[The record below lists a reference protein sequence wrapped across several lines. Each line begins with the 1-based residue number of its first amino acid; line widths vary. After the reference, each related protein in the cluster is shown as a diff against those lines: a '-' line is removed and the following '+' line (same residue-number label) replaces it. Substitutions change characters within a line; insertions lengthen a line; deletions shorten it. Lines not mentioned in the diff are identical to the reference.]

1 MEGFARDLKAQA
13 GLFLIYGDAG
23 IGKTRFLEELTQTRL
38 KDSRVH
44 WMDLKAGS
52 SGAGVLVDSSVMI
65 EKTFAR
71 AKPGD
76 IIVADHFEMAL
87 KKTRHQLFLSWST
100 DGIDNQLSMIIAA
113 DADYFNEL
121 MQLSQQYQI
130 QVQSFQQLPFSDD
143 EAAAFLGFYL
153 FPDRPIGQLSIPP
166 LLRNQLSL
174 AWGRAGKIVEIA
186 ERAGDQITSL
196 PMNDNESMKQ
206 GSRLIVGVL
215 IAVAVVVVT
224 GWYFINSRAQID
236 EMTIAE
242 PGSPLVG
249 QPRQMPLSVESE
261 VEADQAT
268 GGDAENASSE
278 QATPDLPEVSA
289 VGPAVSMSDADD
301 SDSEI
306 PLPVP
311 AAELTATELT
321 ATELAATELAATEL
335 TATELT
341 ATELAATE
349 LTATELTATEL
360 TATEEVQPL
369 LSSPTDAV
377 SSDQNQTQQQ
387 EGNAVEDGKVTNAE
401 ETGVDAVAASEVT
414 PSGSSSG
421 SVALSLSDRLQRD
434 LQTSLDWINGRD
446 SSVGTLQIMSL
457 NLKRFKQ
464 RDYFGYL
471 DQLADEGVDL
481 AELKIFET
489 YTGGKRVF
497 SVVFGEY
504 PNRRSAANAM
514 AELPEILRDAS
525 PIPRSVGGLMEEMRR
540 LEGKN

>member
-174 AWGRAGKIVEIA
+174 AWGRVGKIVEIA

-311 AAELTATELT
+311 AAELTA
-321 ATELAATELAATEL
+321 AEL

-341 ATELAATE
+341 AT
-349 LTATELTATEL
+349 
-360 TATEEVQPL
+360 
-369 LSSPTDAV
+369 
-377 SSDQNQTQQQ
+377 
-387 EGNAVEDGKVTNAE
+387 
-401 ETGVDAVAASEVT
+401 
-414 PSGSSSG
+414 
-421 SVALSLSDRLQRD
+421 
-434 LQTSLDWINGRD
+434 
-446 SSVGTLQIMSL
+446 
-457 NLKRFKQ
+457 
-464 RDYFGYL
+464 
-471 DQLADEGVDL
+471 
-481 AELKIFET
+481 
-489 YTGGKRVF
+489 
-497 SVVFGEY
+497 
-504 PNRRSAANAM
+504 
-514 AELPEILRDAS
+514 
-525 PIPRSVGGLMEEMRR
+525 
-540 LEGKN
+540 